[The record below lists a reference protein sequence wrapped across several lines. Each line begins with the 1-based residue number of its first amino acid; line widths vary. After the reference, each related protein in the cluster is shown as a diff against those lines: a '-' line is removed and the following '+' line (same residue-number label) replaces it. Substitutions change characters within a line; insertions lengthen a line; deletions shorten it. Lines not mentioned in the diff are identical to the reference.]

1 GFHSLRLGNTVGI
14 HEVLLSTGTETI
26 TLKHE
31 AYDRMLF
38 AQGALRAAEYLVGK
52 RAGFYNM
59 DTMLG
64 GKE

>member
-1 GFHSLRLGNTVGI
+1 MGI

-52 RAGFYNM
+52 SAGFYNM